1 MRKNRMNFDAFY
13 LLLIRLLDIVAR
25 NGKMDSNAS
34 QKALRNNFS
43 IYLVKVNTDVSKGNQ
58 MSNIAKYHISS
69 EMCHYLTNYY
79 R

>member
-1 MRKNRMNFDAFY
+1 MDFDAFY
-13 LLLIRLLDIVAR
+13 RLLIRLLDIVAR
-25 NGKMDSNAS
+25 NGKMRSKAC
-34 QKALRNNFS
+34 QKTLRKKLS
-43 IYLVKVNTDVSKGNQ
+43 IYLVKVNTDVSKDNK